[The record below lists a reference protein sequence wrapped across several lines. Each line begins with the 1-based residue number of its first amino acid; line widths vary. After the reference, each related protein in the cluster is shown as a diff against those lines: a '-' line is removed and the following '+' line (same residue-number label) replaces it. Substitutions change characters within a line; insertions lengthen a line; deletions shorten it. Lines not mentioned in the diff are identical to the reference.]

1 MDPQDKKI
9 EFIRVPVGGGGLV
22 PNLLAGN
29 VEAAVVYSPL
39 SFQISKSGEARTI
52 LDYSKEVP
60 PNLAAGWI
68 ALDKYVQAKPQLVQK
83 TLNALY
89 GALAFMRANKDASVK
104 LISEL
109 YEIPAD
115 IAALEYEN
123 TIMKLETDGG
133 MDGPKI
139 PEQLQLALDMAKAG
153 GIRILDRRQR
163 SFQRSS
169 SLCQRSSEAGAMQ
182 SGLAVKAT
190 RVGIVVALFAIW
202 EMLSRT
208 GIVNPRLLPSASDTL
223 ATLGDLL
230 QRASVRKDLA
240 VTATEVVTAFAL
252 AVPVGALIGFLI
264 AENKYFSD
272 VAKPLLFFAFSI
284 PKSIFL
290 PMFILVFGVGFA
302 QKVGFGFFST
312 IFIVI
317 MSTTTAVESVK
328 IEHLTVARSYG
339 ATPMQTAFRV
349 YLPSMLPVLLEALRI
364 SMIFNLTG
372 VILAEMYASRD
383 GIGHQIATWGEN
395 FQMKQLL
402 AGVVMI
408 AVIAIA
414 FNELV
419 RWVETRCSHWRT

>member
-1 MDPQDKKI
+1 MGYYGWQLMTLAKSALGVSDLKGKKVAITSAGSGSDLLALWTQQDKKI
-9 EFIRVPVGGGGLV
+9 EFTRVPVGGGGLV

-153 GIRILDRRQR
+153 G
-163 SFQRSS
+163 
-169 SLCQRSSEAGAMQ
+169 M
-182 SGLAVKAT
+182 
-190 RVGIVVALFAIW
+190 
-202 EMLSRT
+202 
-208 GIVNPRLLPSASDTL
+208 
-223 ATLGDLL
+223 
-230 QRASVRKDLA
+230 KDLGPA
-240 VTATEVVTAFAL
+240 AEIISTQFKP
-252 AVPVGALIGFLI
+252 VPTKF
-264 AENKYFSD
+264 
-272 VAKPLLFFAFSI
+272 
-284 PKSIFL
+284 
-290 PMFILVFGVGFA
+290 
-302 QKVGFGFFST
+302 
-312 IFIVI
+312 
-317 MSTTTAVESVK
+317 
-328 IEHLTVARSYG
+328 
-339 ATPMQTAFRV
+339 
-349 YLPSMLPVLLEALRI
+349 
-364 SMIFNLTG
+364 
-372 VILAEMYASRD
+372 
-383 GIGHQIATWGEN
+383 
-395 FQMKQLL
+395 
-402 AGVVMI
+402 
-408 AVIAIA
+408 
-414 FNELV
+414 
-419 RWVETRCSHWRT
+419 